1 MSLINDKQ
9 EIFGQIAALKTLNDG
24 FPSFLL
30 SNSVPSINNK
40 QDALNFLVDLLKSLV
55 GYEKLKDSIIDL
67 LTYELDNIEIEVK
80 KTLKLNIKKYI
91 NCNSNPKIPDF
102 LKHEKV
108 IPSSTGINLE
118 VKKIDLIDLMHIE
131 PTSEVGHMFYDDA
144 SSGLKSTDFNTFLY
158 NLIQDGNQQDWGNN
172 SVNPILSFK
181 FLQNGTI
188 NNIVNV
194 KASEYYSTTINN
206 KSINDLN
213 SDYIDSIKLFAS
225 DKVISNI
232 IDSLFGT
239 ISSLI
244 KKDIKTLTKEEEINS
259 IIDKLIN
266 ANDDQLIDDSY
277 FEFSD
282 LEIYN
287 HQETASNRKNGI
299 RKLITCN
306 EIESTI
312 LLETLSGIT
321 TNIVNSQN
329 VINKKEIISNG
340 FNTMADELASN
351 AGDTDKQNVKLNFI
365 DLLIN
370 KIIKAIIN
378 IVLSPKM
385 IILFALNYK
394 ITIGNLSDYLS
405 IKDFIQ
411 KNRQLF
417 KPIIDT
423 VKDIIIA
430 YLLKLVLKEITILM
444 ASETI
449 KNLTERANNKK
460 AQILSLLG
468 ASQEK
473 IKEIINSTKEN
484 INGIKEK
491 STSTIKSINN
501 KL

>member
-1 MSLINDKQ
+1 M
-9 EIFGQIAALKTLNDG
+9 
-24 FPSFLL
+24 
-30 SNSVPSINNK
+30 
-40 QDALNFLVDLLKSLV
+40 
-55 GYEKLKDSIIDL
+55 GYEKLRDSLTDL

-102 LKHEKV
+102 LKHQNI

-144 SSGLKSTDFNTFLY
+144 SSGLNSTDFNTFLY
-158 NLIQDGNQQDWGNN
+158 NLIQDGNQQDWDNN
-172 SVNPILSFK
+172 SVNPILSVK

-194 KASEYYSTTINN
+194 KASQYYSTTINN
-206 KSINDLN
+206 KSLNDLN
-213 SDYIDSIKLFAS
+213 NDYIDSVKLFPS

-244 KKDIKTLTKEEEINS
+244 KKDIKTLTQEEEINS
-259 IIDKLIN
+259 IIDKLMN
-266 ANDDQLIDDSY
+266 ANDTQLIDNSY

-282 LEIYN
+282 LEINN

-329 VINKKEIISNG
+329 VVDKKEIISNG
-340 FNTMADELASN
+340 FNTMANELSAN

-394 ITIGNLSDYLS
+394 ITNGNLSDYS
-405 IKDFIQ
+405 TIKDFMQ

-417 KPIIDT
+417 KSIIDT

-430 YLLKLVLKEITILM
+430 YLLKLVLKEITRLI
-444 ASETI
+444 ASQTI
-449 KNLTERANNKK
+449 KNLTEQVNNKK
-460 AQILSLLG
+460 AQVLSLVG
-468 ASQEK
+468 VPQDI
-473 IKEIINSTKEN
+473 IKLITK
-484 INGIKEK
+484 
-491 STSTIKSINN
+491 
-501 KL
+501 L

>member
-80 KTLKLNIKKYI
+80 KTLKLNIKKFI

-321 TNIVNSQN
+321 SIASAIFLLPSLNNPCGAPASLCLDIILAAMTLEFNPGLSCEP
-329 VINKKEIISNG
+329 EIING
-340 FNTMADELASN
+340 DGIGSSGGFPIVKIALIADVILLISIFYN
-351 AGDTDKQNVKLNFI
+351 LLFI
-365 DLLIN
+365 DL
-370 KIIKAIIN
+370 
-378 IVLSPKM
+378 IVLVLFSLIPLIFSLVLL
-385 IILFALNYK
+385 IISLIFSCDAPSK
-394 ITIGNLSDYLS
+394 LS
-405 IKDFIQ
+405 ICAFLLLARSVRFFI
-411 KNRQLF
+411 
-417 KPIIDT
+417 
-423 VKDIIIA
+423 V
-430 YLLKLVLKEITILM
+430 
-444 ASETI
+444 SEAI
-449 KNLTERANNKK
+449 KIVISFNTNFNK
-460 AQILSLLG
+460 
-468 ASQEK
+468 
-473 IKEIINSTKEN
+473 
-484 INGIKEK
+484 
-491 STSTIKSINN
+491 
-501 KL
+501 